1 MATPTISDQSIRQSE
16 NQSEN
21 QLLSKLRV
29 MYVLY
34 VCMYLPGDLQN
45 WSHWRTKLE

>member
-1 MATPTISDQSIRQSE
+1 MATLTISDQSISQSD
-16 NQSEN
+16 NQTEN

-45 WSHWRTKLE
+45 QNH